1 MGNNNKN
8 ADWKSMLKEYGKQLR
23 EEMTP
28 EEKQKEEKEKQDR
41 IFRKNEIDRRKP
53 RLYKFLA
60 GYKQNSG
67 ILINNFF
74 RKRDFQMY
82 CEDKFHDFSFDF
94 SGGILPN
101 VFDDFGFS
109 MKMAHYLHLLD
120 EEGVA
125 YYKIDKD
132 YIDYLINFAIVM
144 DLCDPLEEDT
154 VFYRGCSSLDRN
166 GVNGL
171 VSVSSDYRIAE
182 QFSRGTILKIHV
194 PKGTKIVNINAVRPK
209 DQRKK
214 DLEQEYLIPPCDYE
228 IINAELKDKGD
239 ELNNYKNKTAH
250 IELTVTPLDLLEEF
264 LNVMHN
270 PPEEFEQYRNLEGY
284 NYDEAVEHLER
295 FVETRNRKRKQQ
307 ELTKSLKIN
316 S

>member
-1 MGNNNKN
+1 
-8 ADWKSMLKEYGKQLR
+8 MLKEYGKQLR

-28 EEKQKEEKEKQDR
+28 EEKLQEEKEKQDKK
-41 IFRKNEIDRRKP
+41 FRRNEIERRKP

-74 RKRDFQMY
+74 RKRNFKMY

-109 MKMAHYLHLLD
+109 MKTAHYLHSLD
-120 EEGVA
+120 EAGIA

-144 DLCDPLEEDT
+144 DLSDPLEEDT
-154 VFYRGCSSLDRN
+154 VFYRGCCSLDRN

-171 VSVSSDYRIAE
+171 VSVSSDYKIAE

-194 PKGTKIVNINAVRPK
+194 PKGTKIINVNAVRPK

-228 IINAELKDKGD
+228 IINSEVKDKGD
-239 ELNNYKNKTAH
+239 ELNNYSNKTLH
-250 IELTVTPLDLLEEF
+250 IELKVNPHDLLEEF
-264 LNVMHN
+264 LDVMHT
-270 PPEEFEQYRNLEGY
+270 PPEEFAKYRYLEGY
-284 NYDEAVEHLER
+284 NHDEAVRHLEY
-295 FVETRNRKRKQQ
+295 FVNTRNRKQQ
-307 ELTKSLKIN
+307 EQKELIKSLKFN